1 MIVIVIL
8 LLIII
13 IILILFTQQRKYS
26 LQTKEIVNTLLRQSA
41 RWSVASEQDQ
51 NPLISNLHANYG
63 AGYWWALKDISS
75 NDEIHDITGID
86 VRQFENLIKLNQY
99 KSVMKALKNCPQYS
113 NQKGLLAT
121 IAGEGL

>member
-1 MIVIVIL
+1 MG
-8 LLIII
+8 
-13 IILILFTQQRKYS
+13 S
-26 LQTKEIVNTLLRQSA
+26 
-41 RWSVASEQDQ
+41 
-51 NPLISNLHANYG
+51 
-63 AGYWWALKDISS
+63 LKDISS
-75 NDEIHDITGID
+75 NDEIHDITGVD